1 MIPAVRIV
9 AVPFYF
15 LSWYE
20 EPFTVLAS
28 LRVDLTVDDFNF
40 GRITVG
46 HIAAGTKP
54 TGKSWMILSFC
65 LGRMEDDW
73 RLSAVI
79 GLVAEPRFDGF
90 TLRIMRSATGQSCA
104 SPPVNRMA
112 IRRPLISA
120 SA

>member
-54 TGKSWMILSFC
+54 TGKSWMVLSFC

-79 GLVAEPRFDGF
+79 GLVAEHPFRRLYSADHALCDWTIVRF
-90 TLRIMRSATGQSCA
+90 TSRQ
-104 SPPVNRMA
+104 
-112 IRRPLISA
+112 
-120 SA
+120 

>member
-1 MIPAVRIV
+1 MIPAVRTV

-46 HIAAGTKP
+46 HIAAGFR
-54 TGKSWMILSFC
+54 GIV
-65 LGRMEDDW
+65 RH
-73 RLSAVI
+73 V
-79 GLVAEPRFDGF
+79 PRRVELF
-90 TLRIMRSATGQSCA
+90 
-104 SPPVNRMA
+104 V
-112 IRRPLISA
+112 
-120 SA
+120 